1 MITLKRL
8 VMVLLVVSFLAGCD
22 LYGKIG
28 GEDTNIQG
36 ALPPLLHGTWIFP
49 SSGNISESYIID
61 NAAVIDNGAVIAN
74 GTVQYDGGASGNGT
88 SYKGSIVFVSNY
100 SSTSGVII
108 IKYTEAPAYSNAYG
122 IYNGNPFF
130 GIYYRNLKN
139 NTVQLANSTNLG
151 DNSGSP
157 DTATLDEAIAKFTRL
172 NMVNYVD
179 WSNVNPQSKVQQ

>member
-1 MITLKRL
+1 MIVLKRIVIL
-8 VMVLLVVSFLAGCD
+8 LFVLSFLSACE

-36 ALPPLLHGTWIFP
+36 ALPPFLKGTWIFP
-49 SSGNISESYIID
+49 SSGPVSESYVID
-61 NAAVIDNGAVIAN
+61 NATVMDNGDVIA

-88 SYKGSIVFVSNY
+88 SYKGNIRFVSNY

-108 IKYTEAPAYSNAYG
+108 IEYTEAPNYSNGYG
-122 IYNGNPFF
+122 VYNGKPFF

-151 DNSGSP
+151 DNTGSP
-157 DTATLDEAIAKFTRL
+157 DTATLEEAVAKFTRL
-172 NMVNYVD
+172 NLVNYVD
-179 WSNVNPQSKVQQ
+179 WSRVNPQSRVQQ

>member
-1 MITLKRL
+1 MIALKRI
-8 VMVLLVVSFLAGCD
+8 VILLFFISFFAACE

-36 ALPPLLHGTWIFP
+36 ALPPLLKGTWIFP
-49 SSGNISESYIID
+49 SSGPVSESYVID
-61 NAAVIDNGAVIAN
+61 NAAVMDNGAIIAS
-74 GTVQYDGGASGNGT
+74 GTVKYDGGASGNGT

-108 IKYTEAPAYSNAYG
+108 IKYTEAPIYSNSFS

-139 NTVQLANSTNLG
+139 NTVQLANSTILG
-151 DNSGSP
+151 DNTSSP
-157 DTATLDEAIAKFTRL
+157 DAATLDEAIAKFTRL
-172 NMVNYVD
+172 NMVNFID
-179 WSNVNPQSKVQQ
+179 WSTVNPQSRVQQ